1 LVVKAIRWLGV
12 RTDRFDEMRSFV
24 LDILGLRLVGESNEF
39 LETQAANGDR
49 VEVFG
54 GPYAPQ
60 PGYQFA
66 VNRVV
71 AGFLVDDIDAAR
83 EELEGVTGVELLG
96 ELEVMENGY
105 AWQHFRAPDGQVYEL
120 TFDPDA

>member
-1 LVVKAIRWLGV
+1 MVVKGIRWLGV
-12 RTDRFDEMRSFV
+12 QTDRYDEMRSFA
-24 LDILGLRLVGESNEF
+24 LDVLGLRLVGEANDF
-39 LETQAANGDR
+39 VAVKAANGDI

-54 GPYAPQ
+54 PNGPQ
-60 PGYQFA
+60 PGHQFA

-71 AGFLVDDIDAAR
+71 AGFLVDEIEAAR
-83 EELEGVTGVELLG
+83 EELERSSGIELLG
-96 ELEVMENGY
+96 ELHVMENGY